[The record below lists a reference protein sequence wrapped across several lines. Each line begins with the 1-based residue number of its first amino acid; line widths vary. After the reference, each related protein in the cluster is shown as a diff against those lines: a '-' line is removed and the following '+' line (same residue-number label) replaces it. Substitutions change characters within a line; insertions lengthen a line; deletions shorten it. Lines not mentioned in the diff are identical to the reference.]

1 MVRLSGLAP
10 YSGFQPRSTSTPSAS
25 SGRCSEICRA
35 LSLPVSARSASSAM
49 VRSCALRSGRK
60 MTSSS
65 SRLRNSGRKRDR
77 SSSSTRSRTSASSR
91 SPATRSTSASRT
103 ACAPTLEVRMM
114 IVFLKLTVRPCP
126 SVMRPSSRTCSST
139 LKTSGCALST
149 SSKSTT
155 EYGLRRT
162 ASASWPPSSYPTY
175 PGGAPSSRE
184 TLSCDMYSDMSIRT
198 IASSESKSASATAF
212 ASSVLPTP
220 VGPRN
225 MSDAVGLSGS
235 LSPARERWI
244 ASATAST
251 ASSCPATRCRSW
263 SASVRIFCASVA
275 SIFLSG
281 TPVHCDTTA
290 ATSSSPTVV
299 RVSASPPSA
308 AASASCFARSCA
320 CSSGKSRYLSSAA
333 LLSSYAASA
342 CSISSVFCSMAA
354 LSELS
359 PSSAPFSSRH
369 RSASARWRPSSVP
382 ISARSAV
389 SRAAARGS
397 AAASLVSENSSI
409 LACTSRRSTSSS
421 ACGRDVASILSF
433 AAASSTR
440 SIALSGRKRSEMYR
454 SERAAA
460 ATSAASE
467 IATPWWS
474 SYLHASGPTHP
485 LLPPA
490 RRCRCDAA
498 GGGCCSHRSLRPRRM
513 PVVASTVGWATKTCW
528 KRRSSAASF
537 SMCCRYSSSVVAPMQ
552 RS

>member
-77 SSSSTRSRTSASSR
+77 SSSSTRRRTSASSR

-139 LKTSGCALST
+139 LNTSGCALST

-162 ASASWPPSSYPTY
+162 ASANWPPSSYPTY

-235 LSPARERWI
+235 LSPARDRWI

-263 SASVRIFCASVA
+263 SASMRIFCASVA
-275 SIFLSG
+275 NIFLSG

-320 CSSGKSRYLSSAA
+320 CNSGKSRYLSSAA
-333 LLSSYAASA
+333 LFSSYAASA

-354 LSELS
+354 FNEFS

-409 LACTSRRSTSSS
+409 LAYLPRISPVAPRISPEVSESSSLSACTNRRSTSSS

-467 IATPWWS
+467 MATPW
-474 SYLHASGPTHP
+474 
-485 LLPPA
+485 
-490 RRCRCDAA
+490 
-498 GGGCCSHRSLRPRRM
+498 
-513 PVVASTVGWATKTCW
+513 
-528 KRRSSAASF
+528 
-537 SMCCRYSSSVVAPMQ
+537 
-552 RS
+552 